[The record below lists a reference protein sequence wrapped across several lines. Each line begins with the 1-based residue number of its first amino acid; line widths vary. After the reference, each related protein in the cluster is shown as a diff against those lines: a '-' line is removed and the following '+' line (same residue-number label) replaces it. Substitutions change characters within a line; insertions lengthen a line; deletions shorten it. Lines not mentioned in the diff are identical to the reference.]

1 MKKSGVGFFAILRPA
16 HSWKVEKWAE
26 KIHLLVNVKHFGGI
40 DSPHWDLR
48 IAKHGWTYTTLG
60 SLRLAASQD
69 LWFAACQRSPFDQLR
84 KFKDVDLSNYYYR
97 SHLCSSPILNPQLAW
112 QLYCCLHS
120 KGLFHTSHAL
130 PENVLEDTKHLP
142 HRRFINVAAN
152 ATGRIF
158 FSFSFWDQDHLVNAA
173 GLKLY
178 FGWLKKDLI
187 GVQLTYFFVRGPLW
201 K

>member
-1 MKKSGVGFFAILRPA
+1 MALIPLTETWG
-16 HSWKVEKWAE
+16 
-26 KIHLLVNVKHFGGI
+26 LLSLGG
-40 DSPHWDLR
+40 PTH
-48 IAKHGWTYTTLG
+48 
-60 SLRLAASQD
+60 RLAVSASQQVKICD
-69 LWFAACQRSPFDQLR
+69 LQLASAR
-84 KFKDVDLSNYYYR
+84 LLTNWEKFKDVDLSNYYYR

-152 ATGRIF
+152 ATGCIF
-158 FSFSFWDQDHLVNAA
+158 FSFSFWDQDYLVNAA
-173 GLKLY
+173 SLKLY